1 MVLAMVRDAMS
12 RYFFSALFCFSLAC
26 GAPAAAQTGDAG
38 CRDIRG
44 TPVGLVMDNAI
55 ADLAFATMIDGV
67 PIILYSPALERAVAP
82 PTGLF
87 VYAHECGHQAL
98 GHLLHSATLDREQEA
113 DCWAINLIYRNALVD
128 DGGLRVIERDI
139 RQFAVGDATHLPGP
153 VRAQALDA
161 CLRQGDRL
169 AQEKRPLDQPGKVA
183 PSGQAISDYAA
194 GLSNAFA
201 RQIGGSGVR

>member
-1 MVLAMVRDAMS
+1 MAREAMS
-12 RYFFSALFCFSLAC
+12 RHFFWALVCFSLAC

-44 TPVGLVMDNAI
+44 TPVGLMMDNAI
-55 ADLAFATMIDGV
+55 ADLAIATMIDGV

-98 GHLLHSATLDREQEA
+98 GHLLRSATPDREQEA

-128 DGGLRVIERDI
+128 DGGLRVIERDVT
-139 RQFAVGDATHLPGP
+139 RFGVGDATHLPGP
-153 VRAQALDA
+153 ARAQAFDA
-161 CLRQGDRL
+161 CLQQGDSL
-169 AQEKRPLDQPGKVA
+169 AQEKKPLDQSGKIA
-183 PSGQAISDYAA
+183 PSGQAIADYAA
-194 GLSNAFA
+194 GLSKAFA
-201 RQIGGSGVR
+201 RQMGVSGGR